1 MGESLNVDATPE
13 SHELTSIRC
22 FSEEAWCV
30 KRALSPSAASFANL
44 ENSNW

>member
-13 SHELTSIRC
+13 SLELTGIRC
-22 FSEEAWCV
+22 FSEEALCV
-30 KRALSPSAASFANL
+30 ERALSPGAASFANL